1 MPILAIKLK
10 NAILRHAG
18 NMNLQFTLKNI
29 TANGEKRGCSGFIRN
44 LDNNS
49 VVYTTTEESCA
60 SWLTFLYRRA
70 DDEKDFGSR
79 RWHNQWTK
87 RKDLDELAECICRLL
102 AQSPAEDRPCR
113 PKTHLK
119 N

>member
-1 MPILAIKLK
+1 MLKKSVIMGIKLK

-18 NMNLQFTLKNI
+18 DMNLQFTLKNI
-29 TANGEKRGCSGFIRN
+29 IVNGEKRGCSGFIRN
-44 LDNNS
+44 LDNGS

-70 DDEKDFGSR
+70 DDEKDYGSR
-79 RWHNQWTK
+79 RWYNQWTK

-102 AQSPAEDRPCR
+102 AQSPADDHPC
-113 PKTHLK
+113 HS
-119 N
+119 